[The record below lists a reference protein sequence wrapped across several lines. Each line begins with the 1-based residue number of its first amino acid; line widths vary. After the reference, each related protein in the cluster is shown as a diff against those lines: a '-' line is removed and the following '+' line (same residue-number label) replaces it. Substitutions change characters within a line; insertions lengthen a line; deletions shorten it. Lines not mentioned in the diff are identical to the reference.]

1 MRRRTHKRALA
12 AFCLAALAIAQATAL
27 RGFVLCRAPGEHVA
41 IEDVLASARCHASDV
56 ESGEQSGARLSSA
69 PAECVDT
76 PLGLAIQAAD
86 RGQQLSVALTPLFAL
101 LSQKIVPP
109 SRPLALY
116 SGDLQGSRVNQR
128 ALSLLRTVIL
138 IV

>member
-12 AFCLAALAIAQATAL
+12 AVCLAALAIVQATAL

-41 IEDVLASARCHASDV
+41 IEDALASARCHAS
-56 ESGEQSGARLSSA
+56 ETGSFEQSGALLSST
-69 PAECVDT
+69 PAQCVDT

-101 LSQKIVPP
+101 LSQAIVPP
-109 SRPLALY
+109 THPLTLY
-116 SGDLQGSRVNQR
+116 SRDLERSRVNQR

-138 IV
+138 VV